1 MKIYRM
7 NKVEGGKTV
16 AFVDI
21 ETDEGIII
29 KGFRLVNG
37 QKGLFLASPD
47 AKGKDG
53 NYYETVIVPP
63 QLKQKFEKLAIEEFQ
78 K

>member
-53 NYYETVIVPP
+53 SYYETVIVPP